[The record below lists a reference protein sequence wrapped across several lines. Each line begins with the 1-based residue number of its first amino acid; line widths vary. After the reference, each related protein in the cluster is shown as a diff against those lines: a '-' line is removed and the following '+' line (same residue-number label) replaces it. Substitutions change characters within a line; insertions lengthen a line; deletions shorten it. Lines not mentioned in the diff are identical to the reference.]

1 MGRLLSTANLPILV
15 NTNTTPAILRGQ
27 ERFLGYVPF
36 RFCLGYV
43 AILWAWKDP
52 LTMKIFMKPNFRYF
66 EGFFCLVKE
75 PFSYNTEHFTSIFGT
90 NRKLQTWIIFIC
102 IPYQISIQQALL
114 YGSWLVT
121 RPLSDYAHSIGFFG
135 FKLMAQF
142 SPLLTWRDIATN
154 PGPNNE
160 QLLRCLSFNA
170 QSIWSNWIDTS
181 ILFSNLLTVITTK
194 TYFLTWLMN
203 QP

>member
-121 RPLSDYAHSIGFFG
+121 RPLSDYAHSIGFFLASNSWRNFHLSWPG
-135 FKLMAQF
+135 VTLQLTQVLTMNNSFDA
-142 SPLLTWRDIATN
+142 SPLMLRVFEAT
-154 PGPNNE
+154 E
-160 QLLRCLSFNA
+160 
-170 QSIWSNWIDTS
+170 S
-181 ILFSNLLTVITTK
+181 ILLFCFQT
-194 TYFLTWLMN
+194 FW
-203 QP
+203 Q